1 MLTALGEREALIAR
15 TEREA
20 GKALAT
26 MTRAEGLSLRE
37 AVDWCA
43 SALSVREATRL
54 RRLAEIPEVSDA
66 TAVSDDPG
74 DDLGD
79 DWGDDQGGEPTDRCP
94 GGRERPGS
102 RSCLPAA
109 LMAGTGRRRLPAG

>member
-66 TAVSDDPG
+66 TAASDDPG
-74 DDLGD
+74 DDPGD
-79 DWGDDQGGEPTDRCP
+79 D
-94 GGRERPGS
+94 
-102 RSCLPAA
+102 
-109 LMAGTGRRRLPAG
+109 